1 MKNKHKTLAT
11 LALVTLLSQSLMA
24 CAPEIGS
31 DRWCAK
37 LKEKPK
43 GDWSMNEVADYAKH
57 CLIKLD
63 KKEG

>member
-1 MKNKHKTLAT
+1 MKPQVYNQ
-11 LALVTLLSQSLMA
+11 LVPIVVEQTGRGERAYDIFSRL
-24 CAPEIGS
+24 
-31 DRWCAK
+31 